1 MALEQRPID
10 LDQVLDDLAMVLAND
25 VEKKGL
31 ELLFDVDPDV
41 PRHVIGDPLRL
52 GQVLLNLAGNAR
64 KFTDQGEIIVSLSLV
79 TQSVDMAG
87 IRFSVKDTGIGIAEA
102 QLAELF
108 QPFAQA
114 EVGTTR
120 QYGGTGL
127 GLAISQQLV
136 ELMGGSIAV
145 DSEPG
150 KGSTFFFDVP
160 FPLDHEGEKTRR
172 SRVDRVSALADTRVL
187 VVDDNESAL
196 EILVLQLSH
205 LGFRVESAVSAADAI
220 KIVSRA
226 DEHDPFK
233 IVFMDLVMPVM
244 NGLDAALQIKR
255 SGDLSNPPRI
265 VMVTAAS
272 RTLDDEPE
280 ERLAAV
286 ETVLT
291 KPVNASMLLDAL
303 MFAIEGDDTARDR
316 RRRRVGAID
325 ERKLYPIRGASILL
339 VEDNEINQEV
349 ALEFLKLGQFKVDI
363 ANNGVECLERLN
375 EKDYDCVLMD
385 IHMPEMDGFEA
396 TRQIRAMP
404 RYTDLPV
411 LAMTANVMDVD
422 VEESLAAG
430 MNAHIAKPIVP
441 NTLFSA
447 LLETIPEV
455 SRDKEIKE

>member
-1 MALEQRPID
+1 
-10 LDQVLDDLAMVLAND
+10 
-25 VEKKGL
+25 
-31 ELLFDVDPDV
+31 
-41 PRHVIGDPLRL
+41 
-52 GQVLLNLAGNAR
+52 
-64 KFTDQGEIIVSLSLV
+64 
-79 TQSVDMAG
+79 
-87 IRFSVKDTGIGIAEA
+87 
-102 QLAELF
+102 
-108 QPFAQA
+108 
-114 EVGTTR
+114 
-120 QYGGTGL
+120 
-127 GLAISQQLV
+127 
-136 ELMGGSIAV
+136 
-145 DSEPG
+145 
-150 KGSTFFFDVP
+150 
-160 FPLDHEGEKTRR
+160 
-172 SRVDRVSALADTRVL
+172 
-187 VVDDNESAL
+187 
-196 EILVLQLSH
+196 
-205 LGFRVESAVSAADAI
+205 
-220 KIVSRA
+220 
-226 DEHDPFK
+226 
-233 IVFMDLVMPVM
+233 MPVM

-255 SGDLSNPPRI
+255 SEDLSNPPRI

-447 LLETIPEV
+447 LLQWIEPGVRSIDVVSTDPSTSDITLPQKLSGCDLSRALLNVNGNRALLDRLLRDIVADHSGDLDRFKEAVASGNQSEAIRITHSLKTVFGTLGSSQLQIEFASLERQVKTSMPSSPRGLIANIEQPFQQVMTEIEAWSKTQPNPDAAAGEAGHSADGREDLQSMISTLREALDSFSAESVGHATALARHLDNDGLAQQLVLAAEQFDYERALALLETIPEV